1 MHPLESSVL
10 LLLYVCP
17 LLDMQPRN
25 VSEEGNKK
33 PPSFPLFLFSPEFLY
48 MEREKV
54 HKRFLFVVMQEG
66 RY

>member
-1 MHPLESSVL
+1 
-10 LLLYVCP
+10 
-17 LLDMQPRN
+17 MQPRN